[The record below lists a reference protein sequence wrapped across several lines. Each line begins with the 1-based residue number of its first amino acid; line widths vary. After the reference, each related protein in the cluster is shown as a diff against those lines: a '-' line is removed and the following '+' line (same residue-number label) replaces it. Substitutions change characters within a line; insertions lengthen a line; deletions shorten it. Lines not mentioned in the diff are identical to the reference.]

1 MDMVVGFCISV
12 VSLLFGAVAA
22 WMIVRGRE
30 SLRLQNAITA
40 AKTESQIQL
49 AQLEERLRTAEA
61 DARAANEERDEAE
74 RRLGSTRAELEGSRQ
89 EQARLTERA
98 SRTPILEREV
108 QSLNEK
114 LAARTEALGV
124 ATASEAQKQQLVASL
139 TDRNTQLDAEIE
151 DTRLRLTRV
160 SAESQASNERR
171 AALEEQVSRI
181 SGLEGQVA
189 QLMASLTMRSRELT
203 ESRESSGHLLGRL
216 TAELDAER
224 SVLASIREEFDKT
237 KAEKQSF
244 ERDAVRLADELTEIR
259 ARTHAERQSSEEKL
273 ALLQDA
279 KEALGNQF
287 KTLANEILE
296 EKSKRFTEQ
305 NQMNI
310 GTLLEPLKARLSEF

>member
-12 VSLLFGAVAA
+12 VGLLFGAVAA

-49 AQLEERLRTAEA
+49 AQLEERLRTADA
-61 DARAANEERDEAE
+61 DAKSANEERDEAE
-74 RRLGSTRAELEGSRQ
+74 RRLGSTRAELEGSLQ

-98 SRTPILEREV
+98 SRTPILEREA

-139 TDRNTQLDAEIE
+139 TDRNAQLHAEIE
-151 DTRLRLTRV
+151 DTRQRLTRV

-189 QLMASLTMRSRELT
+189 QLTESLTMRSRELT
-203 ESRESSGHLLGRL
+203 ESRESSGPPARKADRGTRCRAVSLGCNSR
-216 TAELDAER
+216 R
-224 SVLASIREEFDKT
+224 V
-237 KAEKQSF
+237 
-244 ERDAVRLADELTEIR
+244 
-259 ARTHAERQSSEEKL
+259 
-273 ALLQDA
+273 
-279 KEALGNQF
+279 
-287 KTLANEILE
+287 
-296 EKSKRFTEQ
+296 
-305 NQMNI
+305 
-310 GTLLEPLKARLSEF
+310 